1 MNINISPDYDNKNST
16 SHEDEVYYGSLS
28 ARDDDASNAYAQ
40 GQTCSFLNRVYGM
53 MTLGLLLTA
62 FIAHYSYINFTFEQ
76 ISTWFKPAII
86 GEIALVIVLSFLC
99 QHLPAFFSAIGFFAY
114 AAVNGFTLSVIFYA
128 YQLGSISSTFA
139 ACSAMYGA
147 MTLYGFFTKRDLT
160 SFGNLCLMGLFGI
173 VIATIINLFLQS
185 SGLEMAVSYI
195 GIAIFL
201 GLTAYDAQKI
211 KALNEAGYNHFGT
224 AVLAALELYLDFIN
238 LYLYLLQIF
247 GKRK

>member
-1 MNINISPDYDNKNST
+1 MNINISPDYDNKNTT
-16 SHEDEVYYGSLS
+16 SQNDDMYQMPLS
-28 ARDDDASNAYAQ
+28 ARDDTSKASAQ
-40 GQTCSFLNRVYGM
+40 ALTCSFLNRVYGM

-62 FIAHYSYINFTFEQ
+62 FIAHYSYINFTIEQ
-76 ISTWFKPAII
+76 INNWLKPALI
-86 GEIALVIVLSFLC
+86 GELALVFVLSFLC
-99 QHLPAFFSAIGFFAY
+99 KRLPAIFSAIGFFVY
-114 AAVNGFTLSVIFYA
+114 AAINGFTLSVLFYA
-128 YQLGSISSTFA
+128 YQLGSISATFA

-147 MTLYGFFTKRDLT
+147 MTLYGFFTKRDLS

-173 VIATIINLFLQS
+173 IIATLINLFLQS
-185 SGLEMAVSYI
+185 TGLQMAVSYI

-238 LYLYLLQIF
+238 LYLYLLQLF